1 MIKDNQHKINILR
14 VILDLIAV
22 VLAYFLAMLL
32 FFRVFPPES
41 KLGGLYSF
49 EVPRESYL
57 MAILYI
63 APLHLII
70 YWISR
75 LYRYMRVTGR
85 RHEAFVI
92 FRANLIAVLII
103 VMGFFLFVKPY
114 AQHFSRVFLAEFGVI
129 NTAGVILERNL
140 MRLVVIS
147 FRKKGYNKRSVLLVG
162 ESKGADGYLERVRT
176 NPQWGYVIY
185 GILDNSLAEGS
196 TYNGIPVLGNVSK
209 LSEILAKN
217 EVDEVMVTLR
227 LKEYELLSD
236 VVNTCEKAGVQTK
249 FVPDYGNLMSTHPY
263 TEDLVGLPVI
273 YIRNVPLEEPFNS
286 FIKRAVDILGSLF
299 AITLFSPVML
309 VTAIGVK
316 LSSPGPV
323 IFKQER
329 VGLHNKN
336 FVMYKFRSMGVQKKE
351 QEAKEWTTKND
362 PRVTGIGKVIR
373 KTSIDELPQ
382 LFNVLKGDMSMVGP
396 RPERPQFVEQF
407 REEIPR
413 YMVKHQVR
421 PGMTGWAQVNGLR
434 GDTSIE
440 DRINHDIYYIE
451 NWSIGL
457 DFKIL
462 FLTFFKGF
470 VNKNAY

>member
-1 MIKDNQHKINILR
+1 MIRDNQHKINILR
-14 VILDLIAV
+14 VILDLITIVA
-22 VLAYFLAMLL
+22 AYFLTML
-32 FFRVFPPES
+32 FFFHIFPDS
-41 KLGGLYSF
+41 WILGGVFSSEASRSDY
-49 EVPRESYL
+49 V

-63 APLHLII
+63 APLHLIC

-92 FRANLIAVLII
+92 FRANLVAVMI
-103 VMGFFLFVKPY
+103 VVMIFYLFKPY
-114 AQHFSRVFLAEFGVI
+114 SMQFSRAFLAEFGVI
-129 NTAGVILERNL
+129 NTIAVILMRNL

-147 FRKKGYNKRSVLLVG
+147 FRKKGYNRRSVLLVG
-162 ESKGADGYLERVRT
+162 HSKGTDGYLERVRR
-176 NPQWGYVIY
+176 NPQWGYEIH
-185 GILDNSLAEGS
+185 GILDNSLEKG
-196 TYNGIPVLGNVSK
+196 TEYNGVPVLGSVSD
-209 LSEILAKN
+209 LADILADN
-217 EVDEVMVTLR
+217 EVDEVMVTLQLR
-227 LKEYELLSD
+227 EYELLSK
-236 VVNTCEKAGVQTK
+236 VVSVSEKAGIQTK
-249 FVPDYGNLMSTHPY
+249 FVPDYGSLISAHPY
-263 TEDLVGLPVI
+263 TEDLIGLPVI
-273 YIRNVPLEEPFNS
+273 YVRNVPLEEPFNS
-286 FIKRAVDILGSLF
+286 FIKRLFDFVGSLA
-299 AITLFSPVML
+299 AILIFSPVML
-309 VTAIGVK
+309 ITAIAVK

-323 IFKQER
+323 IFRQER

-351 QEAKEWTTKND
+351 AEAKGWTTKND
-362 PRVTGIGKVIR
+362 PRVTGVGKIIR

-440 DRINHDIYYIE
+440 ERINYDIYYIE
-451 NWSIGL
+451 NWSLGL
-457 DFKIL
+457 DIKIL
-462 FLTFFKGF
+462 FLTVFKGF
-470 VNKNAY
+470 VNNNAY

>member
-1 MIKDNQHKINILR
+1 MIRDNQHKVNILR
-14 VILDLIAV
+14 VILDLITIVA
-22 VLAYFLAMLL
+22 AYFLTMLL
-32 FFRVFPPES
+32 FFHVFPPDS
-41 KLGGLYSF
+41 SLGGVFSA
-49 EVPRESYL
+49 EVPREEYV

-70 YWISR
+70 YWIHR

-103 VMGFFLFVKPY
+103 VMVFYLFVKSY
-114 AQHFSRVFLAEFGVI
+114 AVHFSRVFLAEFGVI
-129 NTAGVILERNL
+129 NTLAVILMRNL

-147 FRKKGYNKRSVLLVG
+147 FRKKGYNRRTVLLVG
-162 ESKGADGYLERVRT
+162 QSKGAAGFLERVRS

-185 GILDNSLAEGS
+185 GILDDELPAGS
-196 TYNGIPVLGNVSK
+196 EYEGIPVLGPVTK
-209 LSEILAKN
+209 LAEILSKN
-217 EVDEVMVTLR
+217 EVDEVMVTLK
-227 LKEYELLSD
+227 LSEYDFLPE
-236 VVNTCEKAGVQTK
+236 VVSVSEKAGMQTK
-249 FVPDYGNLMSTHPY
+249 FVPDYGNLMSAHPY
-263 TEDLVGLPVI
+263 TEDLVGLPVV

-286 FIKRAVDILGSLF
+286 FLKRTVDIIGSLF
-299 AITLFSPVML
+299 ALIVFSPVML
-309 VTAIGVK
+309 VTAICVK

-323 IFKQER
+323 IFRQER

-351 QEAKEWTTKND
+351 AEAKEWTTKND
-362 PRVTGIGKVIR
+362 PRVTGIGKLIR

-382 LFNVLKGDMSMVGP
+382 FYNVLKGDMSMVGP

-407 REEIPR
+407 KEEIPR
-413 YMVKHQVR
+413 YMIKHQVR

-440 DRINHDIYYIE
+440 ARIDYDIYYIE
-451 NWSIGL
+451 NWTLSL

-470 VNKNAY
+470 MNKNAY